1 MRGDDQLSHWL
12 VEVVRPGG
20 ASASSGKSGRGG
32 ARGGIRDGAGEAAG
46 LAVAV
51 EEAKNERSGRVLLI
65 LVHVVAGCDTRGPS
79 SHGAESPRV
88 AAGQAQEQAA
98 VEAEA
103 EAETEEALKWA
114 LLKPLQVA
122 VQQHQFLAHAAVN
135 RIAAV
140 PAPLMRSHP
149 FSLSPQHLP
158 SPSVPPLIPFPSPPP
173 PVPPS
178 PLPPPVFRAPVA
190 LSSWVRRVS
199 VATRQLR
206 AVMHVEASLSRE
218 RGLAD
223 VAHRFHATRLYI
235 GLVKRSVLWSRL
247 SALSLAPHS
256 AHHQSRPTLLSAL
269 PPACLLIEARG
280 TRRLSTHSHPLSASA
295 TPPALPES
303 LSLRQGGRS
312 ARSLRTAG
320 SFLDGARRMVGR
332 RSDAEEGGRGG
343 EYGGKKR
350 KAKSGVLEARGT
362 VGWEGEEEGEG
373 EGQVRARQGQSLGK
387 AWSGAWSGAWQQG
400 RGAASGTLEAQ
411 QGGMGAAR
419 GGSVTSSSRVAVVRS
434 LSVGE
439 GADDAHC
446 APHHGRTAALTHA
459 HSHAD
464 GGNGGGAVA
473 AAAAAGGGSR
483 QRERG
488 STPQQQQQQHQ
499 HAHPSW
505 LQERRGSGSFMPT
518 WSFGRRTRGSGPLVA
533 VERGEGERMGPENRP
548 RSGVVRAVGVDG
560 GESAGEWERE
570 CESEREGEGE
580 RDRKVE
586 GRVGSGSGKGARR
599 YSRRWRQGR
608 LMTQSGPLGPH
619 SPSLASPCA
628 PASAP
633 APPALAA
640 APPHGSMAAAAAA
653 QPGGPAD
660 AAAARAEEGA
670 CSGGG
675 RERFHRSESITEGGE
690 GEEGEATEG
699 ARGTEECVSVKG
711 EAARQQVEERACGKA
726 GNGLR
731 REVQSRLLHADVH
744 SAAPTPPPWPMGLF
758 RSSSVPGPSSVT
770 RASPSPLASSSPFS
784 SSSSSARRPPTLL
797 FARASSV
804 PGSTR
809 RVSSRRHARAT
820 GGHGGQG
827 GRRRHS
833 EGRSRRG
840 AGSSGAGHGVV
851 LAAGERG
858 AGGADAGRREEEE
871 AGMEGEGVSEGPDH
885 AASAAFPHSLS
896 SSSSSS
902 SSARLLSLF
911 RASCTLSA
919 TPTSPASPADTASP
933 AMPPRSD
940 GRGGRGGRAYEVVPV
955 DWLQEVEA
963 RRARMSGA
971 SGGGCERDAGEGGG
985 RGSLDSQ
992 VRRAVG
998 AVTGAHGSRSA
1009 RSSGAGDATHPAT
1022 RPTGPSRK
1030 SACEPLCT
1038 TACAPAYCDQI
1049 SPLCVSTASLTPTTP
1064 ATATTATAPI
1074 SVPSTDSAPSS
1085 ACSFSPHTPPAVAP
1099 AVCPFPNH
1107 AAATWS
1113 CSHAPHPEPHPAT
1126 PCDHA
1131 CSALQHGQPS
1141 SAVHEGGATEAPIAA
1156 VPVGV
1161 QHHVHPPHLTIL
1173 TPHSACSATT
1183 TPTPS
1188 HTTPAPPATTTPAS
1202 MHQWRRRRR
1211 REWRGRDDSDSV
1223 RRMNASLA
1231 YLSVQHSHLVH
1242 LGAADDDDDGL
1253 DVDEMVVG
1261 ARLDAAGE
1269 GALLMGAHMAAAV
1282 DGMAWHGH
1290 WGDVDEVERGE
1301 FGGECSEGWQEEE
1314 MGWVECSYS
1323 GPLTHAALAAAG
1335 VITST
1340 AAASPSGAPSS
1351 FHSIPNR
1358 AAPPPS
1364 VSSHASTPA
1373 AMSPACLSPRAHP
1386 SAHSP
1391 CRSSPHGSPSAT
1403 VPRVPCSLSHGPC
1416 DSSAGSGAGEGRRR
1430 SMLGMSRSMG
1440 VATLAH
1446 ALSSLTHAAAVSSGS
1461 VSGSPAA
1468 ARPASRL
1475 MLSSGPTPDA
1485 QHTYSNGST
1494 SLGSGTGTG
1503 TGRGRGV
1510 GAEVEDVEG
1519 DMEGDMGLDIDIL
1532 LSDLRSRQLRSASG
1546 PLAPRMSGPLRS
1558 VTHPAAG
1565 MAVAAAAAVASVGE
1579 RGGEDRSAQLCDVG
1593 VDAWRGAAEADSG
1606 DHSLAACS

>member
-20 ASASSGKSGRGG
+20 ASASSSKSGRVG

-79 SHGAESPRV
+79 SHGAESPRG
-88 AAGQAQEQAA
+88 AAGQGQEQAA
-98 VEAEA
+98 ADA
-103 EAETEEALKWA
+103 EAETEEELKWA

-122 VQQHQFLAHAAVN
+122 VQQHQ
-135 RIAAV
+135 
-140 PAPLMRSHP
+140 
-149 FSLSPQHLP
+149 
-158 SPSVPPLIPFPSPPP
+158 
-173 PVPPS
+173 
-178 PLPPPVFRAPVA
+178 
-190 LSSWVRRVS
+190 
-199 VATRQLR
+199 LR
-206 AVMHVEASLSRE
+206 AVMHVEASVSRE

-295 TPPALPES
+295 TTSALPES
-303 LSLRQGGRS
+303 LSLPQGGRS
-312 ARSLRTAG
+312 ARSLRAAG
-320 SFLDGARRMVGR
+320 SFLDGARRIVGR
-332 RSDAEEGGRGG
+332 RSEAEEGERGG

-387 AWSGAWSGAWQQG
+387 AWSEVWSGAWQQG
-400 RGAASGTLEAQ
+400 RGAVSGTLEAQ

-419 GGSVTSSSRVAVVRS
+419 GGSVTSSSGVTVVRS

-439 GADDAHC
+439 GAHDAHD
-446 APHHGRTAALTHA
+446 ARLHGRTAALAHA
-459 HSHAD
+459 HAHAHAD
-464 GGNGGGAVA
+464 GGNGRGAVA
-473 AAAAAGGGSR
+473 AAAEDGGGGSR

-488 STPQQQQQQHQ
+488 STPQQHHHQHH

-533 VERGEGERMGPENRP
+533 VERGEGERMGGESRP
-548 RSGVVRAVGVDG
+548 RSGVVRAVGADG
-560 GESAGEWERE
+560 GESGGEWERE

-580 RDRKVE
+580 RNRKVE

-608 LMTQSGPLGPH
+608 LRTQSGPLGPH

-640 APPHGSMAAAAAA
+640 APPHGSMAAAAA
-653 QPGGPAD
+653 QPGRHAD
-660 AAAARAEEGA
+660 TAAARAEEGA
-670 CSGGG
+670 CSGG
-675 RERFHRSESITEGGE
+675 RQERFHRSESITEGGE

-699 ARGTEECVSVKG
+699 VRGTEECGSIKG
-711 EAARQQVEERACGKA
+711 EASRQQVEVRACSKA
-726 GNGLR
+726 GNGVR
-731 REVQSRLLHADVH
+731 RDVQQLLHADMH

-758 RSSSVPGPSSVT
+758 RSSSVPGPSTVT
-770 RASPSPLASSSPFS
+770 RASPSPLASSSSFS
-784 SSSSSARRPPTLL
+784 SSSSSVRRPPSLL
-797 FARASSV
+797 FTRASSV

-809 RVSSRRHARAT
+809 HVSSRRHTHTT
-820 GGHGGQG
+820 GGHGGQA
-827 GRRRHS
+827 GRRRHN
-833 EGRSRRG
+833 EGKSSRG
-840 AGSSGAGHGVV
+840 AGSSGARDGVV
-851 LAAGERG
+851 LGGRERV
-858 AGGADAGRREEEE
+858 AGGADAGRREGEE
-871 AGMEGEGVSEGPDH
+871 AGMGGVAVRSGERGAAGGRGEAC
-885 AASAAFPHSLS
+885 AASEAPDYAAYAPFPHSLS

-902 SSARLLSLF
+902 SSARLRSLF
-911 RASCTLSA
+911 RATCTLSA

-955 DWLQEVEA
+955 DWLQEVES
-963 RRARMSGA
+963 RRARMSG
-971 SGGGCERDAGEGGG
+971 GEAGEDGG

-992 VRRAVG
+992 MRRAAG
-998 AVTGAHGSRSA
+998 AVTGDHHARGSRSA
-1009 RSSGAGDATHPAT
+1009 RASGASDATRPAA

-1030 SACEPLCT
+1030 AACEPLCT
-1038 TACAPAYCDQI
+1038 TACAPGFSDQS
-1049 SPLCVSTASLTPTTP
+1049 SPLCNSTPALTPTTP

-1085 ACSFSPHTPPAVAP
+1085 ACSFSPHTPPAAAP
-1099 AVCPFPNH
+1099 ADSPFP
-1107 AAATWS
+1107 AAATARCN
-1113 CSHAPHPEPHPAT
+1113 CSHVQHLEPHLAA
-1126 PCDHA
+1126 PCERA
-1131 CSALQHGQPS
+1131 CSALQHGQPT
-1141 SAVHEGGATEAPIAA
+1141 AAAHEGGAAEATISGLTNGA
-1156 VPVGV
+1156 
-1161 QHHVHPPHLTIL
+1161 QHHMHPPHLTIL
-1173 TPHSACSATT
+1173 TPHSACSTT
-1183 TPTPS
+1183 STPTPS

-1269 GALLMGAHMAAAV
+1269 RALLMGAHMAAAV
-1282 DGMAWHGH
+1282 DGMPWHGH
-1290 WGDVDEVERGE
+1290 WGAVDGVGEGDVDEAERGE

-1314 MGWVECSYS
+1314 MGWVECMGSAAGDASSVYDHYS

-1340 AAASPSGAPSS
+1340 AAAAASPSGAPSS
-1351 FHSIPNR
+1351 FHSSPNR
-1358 AAPPPS
+1358 AAPPS

-1391 CRSSPHGSPSAT
+1391 CRSTSHGSPSASLL
-1403 VPRVPCSLSHGPC
+1403 RVPCSLSHGSC
-1416 DSSAGSGAGEGRRR
+1416 DSSAGSGASEGRRR

-1440 VATLAH
+1440 VATLSH

-1461 VSGSPAA
+1461 ISGSPAA

-1475 MLSSGPTPDA
+1475 MLSSGPTPDT
-1485 QHTYSNGST
+1485 QHTCGNGST
-1494 SLGSGTGTG
+1494 SLGSGAGTG
-1503 TGRGRGV
+1503 VGRGM
-1510 GAEVEDVEG
+1510 GAEAET
-1519 DMEGDMGLDIDIL
+1519 EGDMGLDIDIL
-1532 LSDLRSRQLRSASG
+1532 LSDLRSRQMRTTSG

-1565 MAVAAAAAVASVGE
+1565 MAAAAAAAVASVGE
-1579 RGGEDRSAQLCDVG
+1579 IGGEDRSAPLFDVG
-1593 VDAWRGAAEADSG
+1593 VDAWRSAAEADSG